1 MANLRNNTG
10 SPAAARSGET
20 AQEVRDRWA
29 GEITGPEPA
38 WNEPWSPADTRFG
51 VPSVTG
57 QTGQIGQMRPGSM
70 MGPQM
75 GQMGPTMNQPMDR
88 MDGMQM
94 GPMTPG
100 GGMQMQGGGLEMS
113 RSGQSPRT
121 DGLDMN
127 NMLPSEVI
135 ESPTTMNEAYLGSL
149 KAMLLRNKGNYIVAT
164 FLVGTQ
170 NTVSWEGILY
180 EVGNDYV
187 TIYQPGRDRYIVSD
201 MYSLRYMEF
210 YDIQRRELCNQLL
223 RERGWQ
229 NSSW

>member
-10 SPAAARSGET
+10 SPAAARSGESV
-20 AQEVRDRWA
+20 QEVRDRWA
-29 GEITGPEPA
+29 GEISDLPPA
-38 WNEPWSPADTRFG
+38 WNEPWTQEDTRFG
-51 VPSVTG
+51 MSSGTG
-57 QTGQIGQMRPGSM
+57 QGGANGSM
-70 MGPQM
+70 MGTQM
-75 GQMGPTMNQPMDR
+75 GGMIDQTMPRMNQSGQMGNMS
-88 MDGMQM
+88 GMQ
-94 GPMTPG
+94 P
-100 GGMQMQGGGLEMS
+100 QGGLQMS
-113 RSGQSPRT
+113 RTGQPPQAN
-121 DGLDMN
+121 GLNMN
-127 NMLPSEVI
+127 NLLPSEVI

-149 KAMLLRNKGNYIVAT
+149 KSMLLRNKGNYIVAT

-170 NTVSWEGILY
+170 GTVSWEGILY

>member
-10 SPAAARSGET
+10 SPATGRSGES

-29 GEITGPEPA
+29 GEISTTDLPPT
-38 WNEPWSPADTRFG
+38 WNEPWSPEDTRFG
-51 VPSVTG
+51 MPAGTEWNG
-57 QTGQIGQMRPGSM
+57 NNGSM
-70 MGPQM
+70 MGNQM
-75 GQMGPTMNQPMDR
+75 GTMTDQTMPRMNQGGQMGSMGNS
-88 MDGMQM
+88 GMQS
-94 GPMTPG
+94 
-100 GGMQMQGGGLEMS
+100 QSNGLQMS
-113 RSGQSPRT
+113 RNGQTPQAN
-121 DGLDMN
+121 GLNMN
-127 NMLPSEVI
+127 NLLPSEVI
-135 ESPTTMNEAYLGSL
+135 ESPTTVNEAYLGSL
-149 KAMLLRNKGNYIVAT
+149 KSMLLRNKGNYIVAT

-170 NTVSWEGILY
+170 GTVSWEGILY